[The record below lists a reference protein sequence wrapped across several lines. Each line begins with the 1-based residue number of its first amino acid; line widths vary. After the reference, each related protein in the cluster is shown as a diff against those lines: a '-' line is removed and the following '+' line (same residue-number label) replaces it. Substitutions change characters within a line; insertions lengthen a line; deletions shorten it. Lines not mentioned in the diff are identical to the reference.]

1 MLGIP
6 TDFRFNVKGAAG
18 TKGEAVNIDGGST
31 TAAETAETEGA
42 EGAGLRAAVAGVAVA
57 GANFGAGA
65 RGEEA
70 AGT

>member
-6 TDFRFNVKGAAG
+6 TDFRFNVKGATR

-31 TAAETAETEGA
+31 TATETAETEGA